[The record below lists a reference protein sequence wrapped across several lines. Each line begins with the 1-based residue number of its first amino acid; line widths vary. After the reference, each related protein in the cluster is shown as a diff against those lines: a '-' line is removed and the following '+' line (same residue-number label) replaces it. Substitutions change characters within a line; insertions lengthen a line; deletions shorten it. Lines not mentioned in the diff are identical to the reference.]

1 MSSEPSK
8 QGEQSFSN
16 ADYESALNHYFEAY
30 KSAPDNVSTLSAIT
44 DIYLKLNKLSDAI
57 IYNEKALALE
67 PDNKLLKE
75 QKEKINDLKG
85 AAPTDEE
92 IINLFGQ
99 SFQKQTEDKPSQSTE
114 EANFNESDFDF
125 PDKSGAE
132 QIMGAEFFGP
142 PAEEEATDHFQLGGQ
157 SYNEGDFQTALT
169 HYLDAYKIKPNS
181 ANVCYN
187 IGLAY
192 SQLDN
197 YDEAFQYYEKA
208 LYNRPDNISDFFSI
222 AKIYHENKKYQQ
234 AKVLFQ
240 IIVELDKMPL
250 KGSARLRLG
259 EIYYDESD
267 YEKALEQY
275 QQYTKLEP
283 NIDVG
288 YYQMAF
294 TYIKLKKYDKAI
306 DMAIKALDIS
316 PQGSINIQL
325 WNRLIELT
333 ESMPSSSVA
342 ELDSADPAVKAAM
355 KELNSMIGLDNIK
368 KDVQSLIRF
377 IKIEKMRQEKGLSKN
392 PVTLHTVFAGPPG
405 TGKTS
410 VARLLGEI
418 YKSLGFLEKGHV
430 VETDQ
435 SDLIASWVGGTPEKT
450 NKAVDSALDG
460 ILFIDEAYTLTPRKN
475 SHSQEAIDTL
485 LKRMEDDRKRL
496 VVVCAGYEKEMDVFL
511 EANPGMKSRFNHKF
525 VFQDYKPDEL
535 LAIFRLISKNNDYKS
550 EPIAEVKLLKYFR
563 QVYKTRDQYFGNGR
577 FVRNLF
583 ETISRN
589 QSMRLAKMANIADDV
604 NILTTITLEDVNS
617 AIEDDYLDTEQV
629 TVETVMAE
637 LHSLTGM
644 DNIKKD
650 VETLIKFLKVEK
662 IRKLK
667 GQSGT
672 PVSLHTIFA
681 GPPGTGKTTVARML
695 GQVFRLLGIL
705 GKGHVVEVDRSM
717 LVGETIGSTAPKTNK
732 VIDSAMD
739 GILFI
744 DEAYTLKPADSSRDF
759 GQEAI
764 DTILKRMED
773 DRDRLIV
780 IVAGYNEEMQ
790 RFIDSNPGLQ
800 SRFNRKF
807 NFNDFKPK
815 ELLDIFQLICTKR
828 SFKITEDAQLTLHN
842 YFTEVYEK
850 RDDAFGNG
858 RFVRNLFEKA
868 IQVQSY
874 RIADEDEVTDETLNT
889 LTKLDI
895 VETIDT

>member
-1 MSSEPSK
+1 MPKEPTT
-8 QGEQSFSN
+8 QDDQSFN
-16 ADYESALNHYFEAY
+16 KEEYESALNHYLEAY

-57 IYNEKALALE
+57 EFNEKALALE
-67 PDNKLLKE
+67 PENKLLLE
-75 QKEKINDLKG
+75 QKEKIYQLGVASMEEMILKAFNVDNSG
-85 AAPTDEE
+85 QTADKSSQPTDEAFS
-92 IINLFGQ
+92 NLFGKPTGQ
-99 SFQKQTEDKPSQSTE
+99 NSAEQKQNDEIVEPPGEK
-114 EANFNESDFDF
+114 ESV
-125 PDKSGAE
+125 
-132 QIMGAEFFGP
+132 
-142 PAEEEATDHFQLGGQ
+142 DHFQLGVQ
-157 SYNEGDFQTALT
+157 AYKKGDYQTALT
-169 HYLDAYKIKPNS
+169 HYLNAYKVKPS
-181 ANVCYN
+181 DANICYN
-187 IGLAY
+187 IGVCHLN
-192 SQLDN
+192 LN
-197 YDEAFQYYEKA
+197 NFDEAFQYLEKG
-208 LYNRPDNISDFFSI
+208 LSNNPHSI
-222 AKIYHENKKYQQ
+222 KDYFTIGQIYQENKKFTQ
-234 AKVLFQ
+234 AKVIFQ
-240 IIVELDKMPL
+240 MIVDLDEKPL
-250 KGSARLRLG
+250 NGSARLRLG
-259 EIYYDESD
+259 EIYNAESD

-275 QQYTKLEP
+275 QQFTKLDP
-283 NIDVG
+283 DIDIG
-288 YYQMAF
+288 YYSMAW
-294 TYIKLKKYDKAI
+294 TYINLKKYDKAI
-306 DMAIKALDIS
+306 DMIVKALDIS
-316 PQGSINIQL
+316 PQGSINIKI
-325 WNRLIELT
+325 WNRLTELT
-333 ESMPSSSVA
+333 EGESASSAA
-342 ELDSADPAVKAAM
+342 ELDSADPAVKTSM

-368 KDVQSLIRF
+368 KNVQSLIKF
-377 IKIEKMRQEKGLSKN
+377 IKIEKMRQDKGLSKN
-392 PVTLHTVFAGPPG
+392 PITLHTIFAGPPG

-410 VARLLGEI
+410 VARLLGKI

-430 VETDQ
+430 IETDQ

-450 NKAVDSALDG
+450 NKAIDSALDG

-496 VVVCAGYEKEMDVFL
+496 VVVCAGYEKEMDDFI
-511 EANPGMKSRFNHKF
+511 EANPGLKSRFNHKF
-525 VFQDYKPDEL
+525 VFQDYKPNEL
-535 LAIFRLISKNNDYKS
+535 LAIFRVICKKS
-550 EPIAEVKLLKYFR
+550 DFKTEAAAEAKLLKYFR

-583 ETISRN
+583 EKISRN

-604 NILTTITLEDVNS
+604 NTLTTITLEDVNN

-662 IRKLK
+662 MRKLK
-667 GQSGT
+667 GQAGT
-672 PVSLHTIFA
+672 PVSLHTIFS
-681 GPPGTGKTTVARML
+681 GPPGTGKTTVARMI

-744 DEAYTLKPADSSRDF
+744 DEAYTLKPPDSSRDF

-773 DRDRLIV
+773 DRDRLVV
-780 IVAGYNEEMQ
+780 IVAGYNNEMQ

-807 NFNDFKPK
+807 NFNDFKPN
-815 ELLDIFQLICTKR
+815 ELLDIFQLVCAKR
-828 SFKITEDAQLTLHN
+828 RFKITEDAQYTLLD
-842 YFTEVYEK
+842 YFKDVYEK
-850 RDDAFGNG
+850 RNDAFGNG

-874 RIADEDEVTDETLNT
+874 RIADEVELTDDALNT

-895 VETIDT
+895 QQTIDN